1 MISMDEQCLMAGYK
15 RGESWAR
22 REIYETFAPAMMSL
36 CVRYVRNVDVA
47 RDLLQDGFVKVFTHA
62 EQFSGKGALGG
73 WIRQIMVNTALEYL
87 RRQNTLKWQE
97 LDENIIEITEN
108 DTVDVNNFTADELLE
123 CVTQLPDVYRAV
135 FNLVCIEG
143 YSYAETARQM
153 KTTENIIRM
162 QYFRAREKLKKIIL
176 T

>member
-1 MISMDEQCLMAGYK
+1 MDEKRLMAGYK

-36 CVRYVRNVDVA
+36 CVRYVQNTDVA
-47 RDLLQDGFVKVFTHA
+47 KDLLQDGFVKVFTHA

-87 RRQNTLKWQE
+87 RRQNALKWQD
-97 LDENIIEITEN
+97 LDENIVEVEKNNLSENLNNITAE
-108 DTVDVNNFTADELLE
+108 ELME
-123 CVTQLPDVYRAV
+123 CITQLPDVYRTV
-135 FNLVCIEG
+135 FNLVCVEG
-143 YSYAETARQM
+143 YSYAEIAQQM
-153 KTTENIIRM
+153 KTSENIIRM
-162 QYFRAREKLKKIIL
+162 QYFRAREKLKKIIF